1 VNEGRADYV
10 PVFLSGVG
18 SDEQGAMSEMAGH
31 RRRQVGTRPFA
42 VQVDDTDIA
51 ELRRAIDERVEQD

>member
-1 VNEGRADYV
+1 
-10 PVFLSGVG
+10 
-18 SDEQGAMSEMAGH
+18 MAGH

-51 ELRRAIDERVEQD
+51 ELRRAIDERVEQA